1 MPLAPGV
8 RLGPYEVVSPLG
20 AGGMGEVYKA
30 RDPRLGRDVAI
41 KVLPPSVA
49 ADPARLHRFAQEA
62 RAVAA
67 LSHANILAIF
77 DIGPGTVPFLVTE
90 LLEGE
95 TLRAVIERGPVPVR
109 RATDIALQLVAG
121 LAAAHGRGIVHR
133 DLKPE
138 NVFLTRDGT
147 VKILDFGLAKCE
159 TGLGGAADADHTM
172 AATSA
177 GVILGTVGYMAP
189 EQIRGEPADPRSDIF
204 AVGTVLYEMV
214 SGQRAFHGDSPA
226 DTMSAVLREQP
237 PDLVLRTGTPPAV
250 ARIVRRCLEKD
261 AAERF
266 QSARDVRFALEAVTD
281 APDAS
286 PAAPKAAN
294 QKSIAVLPFANM
306 SADAENQ
313 YFSDGLAEE
322 LINALTRLP
331 GLHVASRTSAFRFRG
346 REIDIRQIGK
356 ELGVATVLEGSV
368 RKSGNRLRITA
379 QLINVADGYHV
390 WSERYDREMADV
402 FAIQDEIVEAI
413 VKAIAPSLAGEAKAA
428 IKRGTDNQEAYE
440 LYLKGRHHW
449 HQRSPAAL
457 QTALRLFEQVT
468 TLDRDYALA
477 YAGIADCLAIIRA
490 YGWFP
495 ASTCRARARDAIERA
510 QSLDASLPQVN
521 FSHGLYL
528 FLLETNPD
536 AALTW
541 VQRAAALDPRMVEA
555 QVYQAM
561 IHAYQGHVAET
572 LAYAATARRLDP
584 VSPFAHFVSA
594 ISFCILSLFE
604 EATDAARQVLELLPD
619 STTGLWPLGIALT
632 GLGRIDPA
640 LAALERLCQL
650 SRAPLYV
657 GQLGL
662 AYGIARRQDAALGL
676 LNELDER
683 ASRGEYVA
691 PCARLAI
698 AIGLDDTTGIRGA
711 LTACVDDTTPAPTV
725 KVSCGPF
732 LERYRSDPEIDSLCG
747 RIYRG
752 L

>member
-1 MPLAPGV
+1 MSLAPGV

-41 KVLPPSVA
+41 KVLPGSVG
-49 ADPARLHRFAQEA
+49 ADLSRLHRFAQEA

-77 DIGPGTVPFLVTE
+77 DIGTGDVPFLVTE

-121 LAAAHGRGIVHR
+121 LAAAHSRGIVHR

-138 NVFLTRDGT
+138 NVFLTHDGT

-159 TGLGGAADADHTM
+159 AGLGGTAGANHTM

-189 EQIRGEPADPRSDIF
+189 EQIRGEPADPRCDIF
-204 AVGTVLYEMV
+204 AVGALLYEMV
-214 SGQRAFHGDSPA
+214 SGRRAFHGDSPA

-237 PDLVLRTGTPPAV
+237 PDLVLRTGTPHSV

-261 AAERF
+261 ATERF

-286 PAAPKAAN
+286 PAAPMAAN

-368 RKSGNRLRITA
+368 RKSGNRLRITG

-440 LYLKGRHHW
+440 LYLKGRHYW
-449 HQRSPAAL
+449 HERSPAAL

-468 TLDRDYALA
+468 TVDRDYALA
-477 YAGIADCLAIIRA
+477 YTGIADCLAIIRA

-495 ASTCRARARDAIERA
+495 VSASRARARDAIERA
-510 QSLDASLPQVN
+510 QSLDASLSQVN
-521 FSHGLYL
+521 FSYGLYL
-528 FLLETNPD
+528 FLLESNAD
-536 AALTW
+536 AALSW
-541 VQRAAALDPRMVEA
+541 MQRAAALDPRMVEP

-561 IHAYQGHVAET
+561 IHAYLGHTAET
-572 LAYAATARRLDP
+572 RAYAATACRLDP

-604 EATDAARQVLELLPD
+604 EATDAASRVLELQPD

-632 GLGRIDPA
+632 GLGQAEPA
-640 LAALERLCQL
+640 LATLERLCEL

-662 AYGIARRQDAALGL
+662 AYGFARRHDDARRL
-676 LNELDER
+676 LKELDER

-698 AIGLDDTTGIRGA
+698 AIGLDDATSIRGG
-711 LTACVDDTTPAPTV
+711 LTACVDDATTAATV

-732 LERYRSDPEIDSLCG
+732 LERYRTDSEIDALCG
-747 RIYRG
+747 RIYRTA
-752 L
+752 

>member
-1 MPLAPGV
+1 
-8 RLGPYEVVSPLG
+8 
-20 AGGMGEVYKA
+20 MGEVYKA

-41 KVLPPSVA
+41 KVLPGSVA
-49 ADPARLHRFAQEA
+49 SDPSRLHRFEQEA

-77 DIGPGTVPFLVTE
+77 DIGTGDVPFLVTE

-95 TLRAVIERGPVPVR
+95 TLRSVIERGPVPFR

-138 NVFLTRDGT
+138 NLFLTSDAT
-147 VKILDFGLAKCE
+147 VKILDFGLAKYE
-159 TGLGGAADADHTM
+159 PEGAGATAADHTM
-172 AATSA
+172 VATNV

-189 EQIRGEPADPRSDIF
+189 EQIRGEAADHRADIF

-237 PDLVLRTGTPPAV
+237 PDLMLRTGTPPAV

-261 AAERF
+261 PAERF

-286 PAAPKAAN
+286 PALRATD

-368 RKSGNRLRITA
+368 RKSGNRLRITG

-390 WSERYDREMADV
+390 WSERYDREMADM

-413 VKAIAPSLAGEAKAA
+413 VKAIAPSLAGEARAA
-428 IKRGTDNQEAYE
+428 IKRGTDNREAYE

-457 QTALRLFEQVT
+457 KTALGLFEQVT

-477 YAGIADCLAIIRA
+477 YAGIADCLAILRA
-490 YGWFP
+490 YGWLP
-495 ASTCRARARDAIERA
+495 SSTSRARAREAIDRA
-510 QSLDASLPQVN
+510 HALDASLPQVN
-521 FSHGLYL
+521 FSYGLYL
-528 FLLETNPD
+528 FLLESNAA
-536 AALTW
+536 AALPW

-561 IHAYQGHVAET
+561 IHAYQGHAAEA
-572 LAYAATARRLDP
+572 LAYASSARRLDP

-594 ISFCILSLFE
+594 ISFCVLSLFE
-604 EATDAARQVLELLPD
+604 EAADAASHVLELQPD

-640 LAALERLCQL
+640 LATLERLCQL

-662 AYGIARRQDAALGL
+662 AYGVAGRHDDARRL

-698 AIGLDDTTGIRGA
+698 AIGLDDMSGIRGG
-711 LTACVDDTTPAPTV
+711 LTACVDDTTPGNTV
-725 KVSCGPF
+725 KVVCGPI
-732 LERYRSDPEIDSLCG
+732 LERYRSDSEVDSLCG